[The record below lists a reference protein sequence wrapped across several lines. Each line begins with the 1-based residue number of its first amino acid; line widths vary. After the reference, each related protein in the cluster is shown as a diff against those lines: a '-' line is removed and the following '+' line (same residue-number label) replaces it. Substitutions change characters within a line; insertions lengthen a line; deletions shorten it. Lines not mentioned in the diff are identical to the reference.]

1 MDFIILVMRV
11 FLCLVVHP
19 SFVHI
24 QNIMCMSF
32 VQATVS
38 LMSCLFYRANC
49 KNFQQ
54 RKMSRVWLFL
64 QAWNH
69 NNPEQNCCSFTCFQ
83 QQQSVKTEHRIWW
96 CLPVQTTTNNTT
108 SKAKFEGSS
117 HRDPGQVKRLRS
129 LTHFNFLKLPVTSQ
143 LHSFHFCRE
152 LNLDDR
158 LLLQVVPDHHCT
170 GKERSLFNG
179 HLNTVW

>member
-11 FLCLVVHP
+11 FLCLVVYP

-54 RKMSRVWLFL
+54 RKMSRVWLFYRL
-64 QAWNH
+64 G
-69 NNPEQNCCSFTCFQ
+69 T
-83 QQQSVKTEHRIWW
+83 I
-96 CLPVQTTTNNTT
+96 TTRYRTAAA
-108 SKAKFEGSS
+108 SLVSS
-117 HRDPGQVKRLRS
+117 S
-129 LTHFNFLKLPVTSQ
+129 N
-143 LHSFHFCRE
+143 
-152 LNLDDR
+152 
-158 LLLQVVPDHHCT
+158 
-170 GKERSLFNG
+170 KE
-179 HLNTVW
+179 